1 MLAAVGRSFDK
12 AEPIVPH
19 TPWFSFSPPATCPM
33 QSSKLLALA
42 GVSAAL
48 LGVTAP
54 ASAQQQ
60 TEIAGVNANNLDP
73 APAGDSAFGVQSPDA
88 RGEAL
93 FRAMVLFDYVNDPV
107 VLYNSET
114 DEQIGAVVS
123 DQFWLHLSPSF
134 ALADRVLFSLDL
146 PIALIQS
153 GDDACQL
160 PGEENCLPPIGGRQ
174 VVAAD
179 GTDLGDLRLGA
190 RVRLFGEPDRGFQ
203 LGAGLHFWLPTAPDN
218 TYAGDEGVRG
228 KPFFVLGGREDALAW
243 SVELGALFRPGKR
256 MLGDAPVGT
265 AITFGAGVFFLVD
278 EARTVQIGPELYGL
292 TTVSDGGSAFAA
304 DSTSVEAL
312 FSVRW
317 RINGGD
323 FVIGAGAGPG
333 FGRAIGAPDFRVV
346 GMVGYLP
353 ETDSSRKDRDGDDV
367 PDDKDA
373 CPDDAGVKTPD
384 PATNGCPAPPGDQ
397 DADGVKDEVDKCP
410 TQWGEKDNQGCPK
423 DRDKDGIGDYEDACP
438 DEPGQH
444 YDDPKNNGCPRA
456 RVVEEENA
464 IIISERIEFDHGKA
478 TIKPES
484 DDLLDDVAKVLKEN
498 PEIEEVEIQGHTDNT
513 GSADVNRRLSNERA
527 NSVRKALIDR
537 GIEKKRLRAKG
548 YGPDKPIADNDSDS
562 GRTKNR
568 RVEFKIT
575 KGPGAGEK

>member
-1 MLAAVGRSFDK
+1 
-12 AEPIVPH
+12 
-19 TPWFSFSPPATCPM
+19 M

-42 GVSAAL
+42 GVTAAL

-73 APAGDSAFGVQSPDA
+73 APAGDRAFGVQSPDA
-88 RGEAL
+88 RGQAL

-114 DEQIGAVVS
+114 DEEIGAVVS

-153 GDDACQL
+153 GDDNL
-160 PGEENCLPPIGGRQ
+160 PLIANRQ
-174 VVAAD
+174 VQAAD
-179 GTDLGDLRLGA
+179 GTELGDLRLGA
-190 RVRLFGEPDRGFQ
+190 RVRLLGEPDTGLQ
-203 LGAGLHFWLPTAPDN
+203 LGAGLHFWLPTGPDDS
-218 TYAGDEGVRG
+218 YASDEGVRG
-228 KPFFVLGGREDALAW
+228 SPFIVFGGSEESFAW
-243 SVELGALFRPGKR
+243 SAQLGALFRPGKR

-265 AITFGAGVFFLVD
+265 AVTFGAGVFFLVD
-278 EARTVQIGPELYGL
+278 EERTVQIGPELYGL
-292 TTVSDGGSAFAA
+292 TTVSEGGSAFAT
-304 DSTSVEAL
+304 DSTSIEAL

-317 RINGGD
+317 RIGGGD

-346 GMVGYLP
+346 AMAGYLP
-353 ETDSSRKDRDGDDV
+353 ETDSGRKDRDGDDV

-410 TQWGEKDNQGCPK
+410 TEWGEKENEGCPK
-423 DRDKDGIGDYEDACP
+423 DRDKDGVADYEDACP
-438 DEPGQH
+438 DEPGLH
-444 YDDPKNNGCPRA
+444 YDEPEHNGCPRA

-464 IIISERIEFDHGKA
+464 IIISERVEFDHGKA

-513 GSADVNRRLSNERA
+513 GPADVNRRLSNERA
-527 NSVRKALIDR
+527 YAVRKALIDR
-537 GIEKKRLRAKG
+537 GVEKKRLTAKG
-548 YGPDKPIADNDSDS
+548 YGPDKPIAGNDSDA

-575 KGPGAGEK
+575 KGPGAGAK